1 MRRSWLNRN
10 IGKDTGRETTKGQ
23 VLDHEKKQE
32 TVNGWEELAKWR
44 SYKIADFCWALHQ
57 GSDGNFLRLL
67 NFLQQEE
74 IMADSEKIPLTS
86 SDSHS
91 LESESSEDPDPA
103 KTKVMHIM
111 TRPLQRIA
119 LCN

>member
-44 SYKIADFCWALHQ
+44 SYKIADFC
-57 GSDGNFLRLL
+57 
-67 NFLQQEE
+67 
-74 IMADSEKIPLTS
+74 
-86 SDSHS
+86 
-91 LESESSEDPDPA
+91 
-103 KTKVMHIM
+103 
-111 TRPLQRIA
+111 
-119 LCN
+119 